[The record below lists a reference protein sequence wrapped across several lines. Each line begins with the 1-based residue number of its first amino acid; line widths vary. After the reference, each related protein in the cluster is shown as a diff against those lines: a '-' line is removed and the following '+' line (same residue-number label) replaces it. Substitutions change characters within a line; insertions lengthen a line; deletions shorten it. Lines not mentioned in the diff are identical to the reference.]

1 MFIQGYNKTLVIVEI
16 LMKHTMIK
24 QHQIFKLLAFAL
36 LKVYE
41 GFVKFLDTYLTH
53 VQQFEKLTNF
63 HSLLCS
69 L

>member
-1 MFIQGYNKTLVIVEI
+1 
-16 LMKHTMIK
+16 MKHTMIK

-53 VQQFEKLTNF
+53 VQKFENCPI
-63 HSLLCS
+63 SILCCVYS
-69 L
+69 KSDCQRLSNW